1 MEDKKRILKW
11 SHLFHSDEED
21 VFLYYTEDGVDTFR
35 VGRGDGNK
43 LKFSKVDNESN
54 KKETSYYQVF
64 EHFWLFNLNLADK
77 TDAPGKYDIDVD
89 F

>member
-1 MEDKKRILKW
+1 MPIPTYRLAW
-11 SHLFHSDEED
+11 
-21 VFLYYTEDGVDTFR
+21 
-35 VGRGDGNK
+35 RGNGNK

-77 TDAPGKYDIDVD
+77 TDAPGKYDIDED